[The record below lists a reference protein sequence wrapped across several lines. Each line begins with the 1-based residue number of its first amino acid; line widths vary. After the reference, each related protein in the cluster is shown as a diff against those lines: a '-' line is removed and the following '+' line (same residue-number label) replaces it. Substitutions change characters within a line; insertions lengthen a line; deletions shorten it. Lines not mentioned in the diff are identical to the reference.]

1 MAHTGRRLRSGGLL
15 TTVAI
20 AAGLALTPAPAAAS
34 AAAAWDCPQGW
45 ICLYDHAG
53 GVGRFYAA
61 TDGCWFDNIGLQ
73 GLGDRATS
81 VYNRT
86 SHRVNL
92 ANWNGSA
99 WEHLVHADPGQAFNL
114 PASADNR
121 TDAVHV
127 IC

>member
-1 MAHTGRRLRSGGLL
+1 MKFKAAALAAAL
-15 TTVAI
+15 T
-20 AAGLALTPAPAAAS
+20 AGLTLTAAPAGAAPTAPS
-34 AAAAWDCPQGW
+34 ARAAAWDCPVGSV
-45 ICLYDHAG
+45 CLYDSAG
-53 GVGRFYAA
+53 GVGRFYTAS
-61 TDGCWFDNIGLQ
+61 DGCWFDNIGLS
-73 GLGDRATS
+73 GVGDRATS
-81 VYNRT
+81 IYNRT

-99 WEHLVHADPGQAFNL
+99 WEHLVHANPGEGFTL